1 MCDNEIV
8 GCIFKE
14 FLKID
19 TEIKTVQR
27 RGGGGNHNME
37 FAPKKKKKV
46 EWGKYVV
53 RQD

>member
-27 RGGGGNHNME
+27 RGGKKNHYME
-37 FAPKKKKKV
+37 FAPKKKKKK
-46 EWGKYVV
+46 WSGASMW
-53 RQD
+53 